1 MHGVHNILLRS
12 AESEKGENCLDLLL
26 LLFQKDC
33 LNSGGGGD
41 EINFINSPL
50 SVHQDQHLKE
60 VSLQPIEED
69 VSEEE
74 QSESELSEVEEE
86 EEENVEEE
94 STPTNDKDDGAAGD
108 EEVIGL
114 MGQLKSARL
123 KKIEE
128 KLTEE
133 QLKSEKE

>member
-1 MHGVHNILLRS
+1 M
-12 AESEKGENCLDLLL
+12 
-26 LLFQKDC
+26 
-33 LNSGGGGD
+33 
-41 EINFINSPL
+41 
-50 SVHQDQHLKE
+50 
-60 VSLQPIEED
+60 QPIEED

-74 QSESELSEVEEE
+74 QSESELSEVEE

>member
-1 MHGVHNILLRS
+1 M
-12 AESEKGENCLDLLL
+12 
-26 LLFQKDC
+26 
-33 LNSGGGGD
+33 
-41 EINFINSPL
+41 
-50 SVHQDQHLKE
+50 
-60 VSLQPIEED
+60 QPIEED

-108 EEVIGL
+108 EEAIGL